1 MAYLTDKEKRLLF
14 SALTREKKVC
24 IEVDKECCR
33 EPYEDKLE
41 TVVESL
47 ERKFYYDRYE
57 KEIRNKVID
66 EFAELMKERLKDI
79 QFAEIQGI
87 DVCPC
92 SKTGEECPY
101 INQDIGC
108 QYCAREHTIQEV
120 DKITEQLKAGAGNE
134 NNS

>member
-1 MAYLTDKEKRLLF
+1 MRTIPEAAEDIKSILNNIERTEECTGETLVDINELVDEILTISYID
-14 SALTREKKVC
+14 T
-24 IEVDKECCR
+24 
-33 EPYEDKLE
+33 
-41 TVVESL
+41 T
-47 ERKFYYDRYE
+47 
-57 KEIRNKVID
+57 EIRNKVID

-120 DKITEQLKAGAGNE
+120 DKIAEQMKAGAGNE